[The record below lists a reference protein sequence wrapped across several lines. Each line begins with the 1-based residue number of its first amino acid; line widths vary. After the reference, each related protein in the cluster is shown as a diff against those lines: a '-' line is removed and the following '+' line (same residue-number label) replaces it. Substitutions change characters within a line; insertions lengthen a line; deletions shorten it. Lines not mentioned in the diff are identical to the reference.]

1 MEKVKKQFTGRNNEI
16 IDFWDIYNKN
26 DNKYRV
32 INYYGTQGMG
42 KSRLLNKLE
51 DELKTKVKKSRFIK
65 LDLNINGS
73 ENGTSQSKEAILLNL
88 RNQLIDKYK
97 FNFKLF
103 DKALYQYYSSIG
115 ISKNKKEVQMLL
127 QKNAGVSQAIDIIQ
141 DFLGGAGI
149 IISIIKSIDIGVSF
163 VRELL
168 NNSKKEFDA
177 EILYENL
184 AKCFAIDLKNNV
196 HKQKKPLVIFIDS
209 YDILLKNEKKHD
221 SDNWLKN
228 DIIKNLDNVIWV
240 IAGNVPFRCSKDEEE
255 SIGIKRYLICNL
267 NQEEGLA
274 VLKDSGIDD
283 EELALKLYKKFDG
296 VPMYLSWCI
305 DRYNSLKEQNIN
317 PTINDFGENQEELA
331 ENIVRSLSIEDKEII
346 SYLSCMD
353 SWDDEFIRKVGSKF
367 ITCFSYLRYKELKM
381 QSIIEE
387 NANGQYYILKVPRK
401 IIYKNCDENI
411 KEVAKK
417 NLSNYYGEQLAK
429 ENLTTEEMMNI
440 LRKYIINNIYVEK
453 DNNLA
458 INNYRK
464 ISNDVEELEK
474 LGKYDDL
481 SNIFYYLWK
490 RFKDDINITS
500 EIAKKLIDYDIKSGK
515 YNYAED
521 IADKYEEIYKD
532 YKDTYFEE
540 YVDSKALKGEVLVYN
555 GKLDEALIMLEDVE
569 KLKPDNLFIKEQI
582 ALALGKKG
590 ENKKALEL
598 FKEILS
604 NELEEDKKR
613 ITKRNIANAYSHLGE
628 YKNAIDVYKELLNN
642 PTSELE
648 EASLRNNIANTLSI
662 LGDNDIAY
670 SEMQKAYEIRKEL
683 LGEKHPYTLNTLNNM
698 ANILSRSNKYDGA
711 IKIYDEIYLLR
722 KEAFGITNDATIS
735 TLNAEGMTYLYKG
748 DISKAIEL
756 LENAYSTYLEKH
768 DKDNLRTIGVMSN
781 LAKAYLE
788 NCDYEKALEYAKYA
802 YDKRIK
808 KLGNKNINTL
818 TTAKILGEIYLRS
831 GEIEKGKIF
840 LEDTLKMAKETKI
853 SKKNN
858 IVKEIEELLEKSK
871 L

>member
-32 INYYGTQGMG
+32 INYYGTQGIG
-42 KSRLLNKLE
+42 KSRLLNQLE
-51 DELKTKVKKSRFIK
+51 DELKTKEKKTRFVKIDFNLK
-65 LDLNINGS
+65 GS
-73 ENGTSQSKEAILLNL
+73 ENNSSQSKESILLNL
-88 RNQLIDKYK
+88 RNKLIDKYK

-115 ISKNKKEVQMLL
+115 LSKNKKEVQMLL
-127 QKNAGVSQAIDIIQ
+127 QKNAGISQAVDIIQ

-184 AKCFAIDLKNNV
+184 AKCFAIDLKNNI
-196 HKQKKPLVIFIDS
+196 HKLKKPLVIFMDS
-209 YDILLKNEKKHD
+209 YDVLIKNEKKHD

-240 IAGNVPFRCSKDEEE
+240 IAGNIPFRCSKEEE
-255 SIGIKRYLICNL
+255 ETIGIKKYLICNL
-267 NQEEGLA
+267 NEAEGLE
-274 VLKDSGIDD
+274 VLKDSGVEDN
-283 EELALKLYKKFDG
+283 ELALKLYKKFDG

-305 DRYNSLKEQNIN
+305 DRYNSLKEQNII
-317 PTINDFGENQEELA
+317 PTVDDFGENQEELA
-331 ENIVRSLSIEDKEII
+331 ENIVKSLSLEDKEIV
-346 SYLSCMD
+346 SYLACID

-367 ITCFSYLRYKELKM
+367 ITCFSYLRYKELKT

-387 NANGQYYILKVPRK
+387 NANGKYYILKVPRK

-411 KEVAKK
+411 KEVARE
-417 NLSNYYGEQLAK
+417 NLSIYYGEQLEK
-429 ENLTTEEMMNI
+429 ENLTTEETI
-440 LRKYIINNIYVEK
+440 DVLHKYIINNIYAEK
-453 DNNLA
+453 NDNLA
-458 INNYRK
+458 MDNYRK
-464 ISNDVEELEK
+464 LAKNIEELEK
-474 LGKYDDL
+474 LGKYNEL
-481 SNIFYYLWK
+481 SSIFYYLWK
-490 RFKDDINITS
+490 RFKDNITISS
-500 EIAKKLIDYDIKSGK
+500 EIARKLIDYDIKNGK
-515 YNYAED
+515 YDYAED
-521 IADKYEEIYKD
+521 IANKYEKIYKD
-532 YKDTYFEE
+532 YKDE
-540 YVDSKALKGEVLVYN
+540 YNNEYLNSQVLKGEALLYN
-555 GKLDEALIMLEDVE
+555 GKFDEALKILENAE
-569 KLKPDNLFIKEQI
+569 KIEPDNLFVKEQI
-582 ALALGKKG
+582 ALTLGKKG
-590 ENKKALEL
+590 ENKRALEL

-628 YKNAIDVYKELLNN
+628 YKNAIDVYKELLNE

-698 ANILSRSNKYDGA
+698 ANILSRSNKYDEA
-711 IKIYDEIYLLR
+711 IKIYDEIYSLR
-722 KEAFGITNDATIS
+722 KEAFGATNDATIS

-748 DISKAIEL
+748 DIPKAIEL
-756 LENAYSTYLEKH
+756 LENSYGAYLKNH
-768 DKDNLRTIGVMSN
+768 DKDNLRVIGVMSN

-788 NCDYEKALEYAKYA
+788 NGDYEKALEYAKYT
-802 YDKRIK
+802 YDKRIE
-808 KLGNKNINTL
+808 KLSNKNINTL

-831 GEIEKGKIF
+831 GEIEKGKVF
-840 LEDTLKMAKETKI
+840 LEDTLKVAKETKI
-853 SKKNN
+853 SNKNS
-858 IVKEIEELLEKSK
+858 IVKEIEELLRNNI
-871 L
+871 

>member
-32 INYYGTQGMG
+32 INYYGTQGIG
-42 KSRLLNKLE
+42 KSRLLNQLE
-51 DELKTKVKKSRFIK
+51 DELKTKEKKARFVKIDFNLK
-65 LDLNINGS
+65 GS
-73 ENGTSQSKEAILLNL
+73 ENNSSQSKESILLNL
-88 RNQLIDKYK
+88 RNKLIDKYK

-115 ISKNKKEVQMLL
+115 LSKNKKEVQMLL
-127 QKNAGVSQAIDIIQ
+127 QKNAGISQAVDIIQ

-184 AKCFAIDLKNNV
+184 AKCFAIDLKNNI
-196 HKQKKPLVIFIDS
+196 HKLKKPLVIFMDS
-209 YDILLKNEKKHD
+209 YDVLIKNEKKHD

-240 IAGNVPFRCSKDEEE
+240 IAGNIPFRCSKEEE
-255 SIGIKRYLICNL
+255 ETIGIRKYLICNL
-267 NQEEGLA
+267 NEVEGLA
-274 VLKDSGIDD
+274 VLKASGVEDN
-283 EELALKLYKKFDG
+283 ELALKLYKKFDG

-305 DRYNSLKEQNIN
+305 DRYNSLKEQNII
-317 PTINDFGENQEELA
+317 PTVDDFGENQEELA
-331 ENIVRSLSIEDKEII
+331 ENIVKSLSLEDKEIV
-346 SYLSCMD
+346 SYLACID

-367 ITCFSYLRYKELKM
+367 ITCFSYLRYKELKT

-387 NANGQYYILKVPRK
+387 NANGKYYILKVPRK

-411 KEVAKK
+411 KEVARE
-417 NLSNYYGEQLAK
+417 NLSIYYGEQLEK
-429 ENLTTEEMMNI
+429 ENLTTEETI
-440 LRKYIINNIYVEK
+440 DVLHKYIINNIYAEK
-453 DNNLA
+453 NDNLA
-458 INNYRK
+458 MDNYRK
-464 ISNDVEELEK
+464 LAKNIEELEK
-474 LGKYDDL
+474 LGKYNEL
-481 SNIFYYLWK
+481 SSIFYYLWK
-490 RFKDDINITS
+490 RFKDNITISS
-500 EIAKKLIDYDIKSGK
+500 EIARKLIDYDIKNGK
-515 YNYAED
+515 YDYAED
-521 IADKYEEIYKD
+521 IANKYEKIYKD
-532 YKDTYFEE
+532 YKDE
-540 YVDSKALKGEVLVYN
+540 YKNEYLNSQVLKGEALLYN
-555 GKLDEALIMLEDVE
+555 GKFDEALKILENAE
-569 KLKPDNLFIKEQI
+569 KIEPDNLFVKEQI
-582 ALALGKKG
+582 ALTLGKKG
-590 ENKKALEL
+590 ENKRALEL

-604 NELEEDKKR
+604 NELEENKKR

-698 ANILSRSNKYDGA
+698 ANILSRSNKYDEA

-722 KEAFGITNDATIS
+722 KEAFGATNDATIS

-756 LENAYSTYLEKH
+756 LENSYGAYLKNH
-768 DKDNLRTIGVMSN
+768 DKENLRVIGVMSN

-788 NCDYEKALEYAKYA
+788 NSDYEKALEYAKYA
-802 YDKRIK
+802 YDKRIE
-808 KLGNKNINTL
+808 KLSNKNINTL

-831 GEIEKGKIF
+831 GDIEKGKVF
-840 LEDTLKMAKETKI
+840 LEDTLKVAKETKI
-853 SKKNN
+853 SNKNS
-858 IVKEIEELLEKSK
+858 IVKEIEELLRI
-871 L
+871 

>member
-32 INYYGTQGMG
+32 INYYGTQGIG
-42 KSRLLNKLE
+42 KSRLLNQLE
-51 DELKTKVKKSRFIK
+51 DELKTKEKKARFVKIDFNLK
-65 LDLNINGS
+65 GS
-73 ENGTSQSKEAILLNL
+73 DNNSSQSKESILLNL
-88 RNQLIDKYK
+88 RNKLIDKYK

-115 ISKNKKEVQMLL
+115 LSKNKKEVQMLL
-127 QKNAGVSQAIDIIQ
+127 QKNAGISQAVDIIQ

-184 AKCFAIDLKNNV
+184 AKCFAIDLKNNI
-196 HKQKKPLVIFIDS
+196 HKLKKPLVIFMDS
-209 YDILLKNEKKHD
+209 YDVLIKNEKKHD

-240 IAGNVPFRCSKDEEE
+240 IAGNIPFRCSKEEE
-255 SIGIKRYLICNL
+255 ETIGIKKYLICNL
-267 NQEEGLA
+267 NEAEGLA
-274 VLKDSGIDD
+274 VLKDSGVEDN
-283 EELALKLYKKFDG
+283 ELALKLYKKFDG

-305 DRYNSLKEQNIN
+305 DRYNSLKEQNII
-317 PTINDFGENQEELA
+317 PTVDDFGENQEELA
-331 ENIVRSLSIEDKEII
+331 ENIVKSLSLEDKEIV
-346 SYLSCMD
+346 SYLACID

-367 ITCFSYLRYKELKM
+367 ITCFSYLRYKELKT

-387 NANGQYYILKVPRK
+387 NANGKYYILKVPRK

-411 KEVAKK
+411 KEVARE
-417 NLSNYYGEQLAK
+417 NLSIYYGEQLEK
-429 ENLTTEEMMNI
+429 ENLTTEETI
-440 LRKYIINNIYVEK
+440 DVLHKYIINNIYAEK
-453 DNNLA
+453 NDNLA
-458 INNYRK
+458 MDNYRK
-464 ISNDVEELEK
+464 LAKNIEELEK
-474 LGKYDDL
+474 LGKYNEL
-481 SNIFYYLWK
+481 SSIFYYLWK
-490 RFKDDINITS
+490 RFKDNITISS
-500 EIAKKLIDYDIKSGK
+500 EIARKLIDYDIKNGK
-515 YNYAED
+515 YDYAED
-521 IADKYEEIYKD
+521 IANKYEKIYKD
-532 YKDTYFEE
+532 YKDE
-540 YVDSKALKGEVLVYN
+540 YKNEYLNSQVLKGEALLYN
-555 GKLDEALIMLEDVE
+555 GKFDEALKILENAE
-569 KLKPDNLFIKEQI
+569 KIEPDNLFVKEQI
-582 ALALGKKG
+582 ALTLGKKG
-590 ENKKALEL
+590 ENKRALEL

-698 ANILSRSNKYDGA
+698 ANILSRSNKYDEA

-756 LENAYSTYLEKH
+756 LENSYGAYLKNH
-768 DKDNLRTIGVMSN
+768 DKENLRVIGVMSN

-788 NCDYEKALEYAKYA
+788 NGDYEKALEYAKYA
-802 YDKRIK
+802 YDKRIE
-808 KLGNKNINTL
+808 KLSNKNINTL

-831 GEIEKGKIF
+831 GDIEKGKVF
-840 LEDTLKMAKETKI
+840 LEDTLKVAKETKI
-853 SKKNN
+853 SNKNS
-858 IVKEIEELLEKSK
+858 IVKEIEELLRI
-871 L
+871 

>member
-32 INYYGTQGMG
+32 INYYGTQGIG
-42 KSRLLNKLE
+42 KSRLLNQLE
-51 DELKTKVKKSRFIK
+51 DELKTKEKKARFVKIDFNLK
-65 LDLNINGS
+65 GS
-73 ENGTSQSKEAILLNL
+73 ENNSSQSKESILLNL
-88 RNQLIDKYK
+88 RNKLIDKYK

-115 ISKNKKEVQMLL
+115 LSKNKKEVQMLL
-127 QKNAGVSQAIDIIQ
+127 QKNAGISQAVDIIQ

-184 AKCFAIDLKNNV
+184 AKCFAIDLKNNI
-196 HKQKKPLVIFIDS
+196 HKLKKPLVIFMDS
-209 YDILLKNEKKHD
+209 YDVLIKNEKKHD

-240 IAGNVPFRCSKDEEE
+240 IAGNIPFRCSKEEE
-255 SIGIKRYLICNL
+255 ETIGIRKYLICNL
-267 NQEEGLA
+267 NEAEGLA
-274 VLKDSGIDD
+274 VLKASGVEDN
-283 EELALKLYKKFDG
+283 ELALKLYKKFDG

-305 DRYNSLKEQNIN
+305 DRYNSLKEQNII
-317 PTINDFGENQEELA
+317 PTVDDFGENQEELA
-331 ENIVRSLSIEDKEII
+331 ENIVKSLSLEDKEIV
-346 SYLSCMD
+346 SYLSCID

-367 ITCFSYLRYKELKM
+367 ITCFSYLRYKELKT

-387 NANGQYYILKVPRK
+387 NANGKYYILKVPRK

-411 KEVAKK
+411 KEVARE
-417 NLSNYYGEQLAK
+417 NLSIYYGEQLEK
-429 ENLTTEEMMNI
+429 ENLTTEETI
-440 LRKYIINNIYVEK
+440 DVLHKYIINNIYVEK
-453 DNNLA
+453 NDNLA
-458 INNYRK
+458 MDNYK
-464 ISNDVEELEK
+464 KLTKNIEELEK
-474 LGKYDDL
+474 LGKYNEL
-481 SNIFYYLWK
+481 SSIFYYLWK
-490 RFKDDINITS
+490 RFKDNITISS
-500 EIAKKLIDYDIKSGK
+500 EIARKLIDYDIKNGK
-515 YNYAED
+515 YDYAED
-521 IADKYEEIYKD
+521 IANKYEKIYKD
-532 YKDTYFEE
+532 YKDE
-540 YVDSKALKGEVLVYN
+540 YKNEYLNSQVLKGEALLYN
-555 GKLDEALIMLEDVE
+555 GKFDEALKILENAE
-569 KLKPDNLFIKEQI
+569 KIEPDNLFVKEQI
-582 ALALGKKG
+582 ALTLGKKG
-590 ENKKALEL
+590 ENKRALEL

-604 NELEEDKKR
+604 NELEENKKR

-628 YKNAIDVYKELLNN
+628 YKNAIDVYKELLNE

-698 ANILSRSNKYDGA
+698 ANILSRSNKYDEA
-711 IKIYDEIYLLR
+711 IKIYDEIYSLR
-722 KEAFGITNDATIS
+722 KEAFGATNDATIS

-748 DISKAIEL
+748 DIPKAIEL
-756 LENAYSTYLEKH
+756 LENSYGAYLKNH
-768 DKDNLRTIGVMSN
+768 DKDNLRVIGVMSN

-788 NCDYEKALEYAKYA
+788 NGDYEKALEYAKYT
-802 YDKRIK
+802 YDKRIE
-808 KLGNKNINTL
+808 KLSNKNINTL

-831 GEIEKGKIF
+831 GEIEKGKVF
-840 LEDTLKMAKETKI
+840 LEDTLKVAKETKI
-853 SKKNN
+853 SNKNS
-858 IVKEIEELLEKSK
+858 IVKEIEELLRNNI
-871 L
+871 

>member
-32 INYYGTQGMG
+32 INYYGTQGIG
-42 KSRLLNKLE
+42 KSRLLNQLE
-51 DELKTKVKKSRFIK
+51 DELKTKEKKARFVKIDFNLK
-65 LDLNINGS
+65 GS
-73 ENGTSQSKEAILLNL
+73 ENNSSQSKESILLNL
-88 RNQLIDKYK
+88 RNKLIDKYK

-115 ISKNKKEVQMLL
+115 LSKNKKEVQMLL
-127 QKNAGVSQAIDIIQ
+127 QKNAGISQAVDIIQ

-184 AKCFAIDLKNNV
+184 AKCFAIDLKNNI
-196 HKQKKPLVIFIDS
+196 HKLKKPLVIFMDS
-209 YDILLKNEKKHD
+209 YDVLIKNEKKHD

-240 IAGNVPFRCSKDEEE
+240 IAGNIPFRCSKEEE
-255 SIGIKRYLICNL
+255 ETIGIRKYLICNL
-267 NQEEGLA
+267 NEVEGLA
-274 VLKDSGIDD
+274 VLKASGVEDN
-283 EELALKLYKKFDG
+283 ELALKLYKKFDG

-305 DRYNSLKEQNIN
+305 DRYNSLKEQNII
-317 PTINDFGENQEELA
+317 PTVDDFGENQEELA
-331 ENIVRSLSIEDKEII
+331 ENIVKSLSLEDKEIV
-346 SYLSCMD
+346 SYLACID

-367 ITCFSYLRYKELKM
+367 ITCFSYLRYKELKT

-387 NANGQYYILKVPRK
+387 NANGKYYILKVPRK

-411 KEVAKK
+411 KEVARE
-417 NLSNYYGEQLAK
+417 NLSIYYGEQLEK
-429 ENLTTEEMMNI
+429 ENLTTEETI
-440 LRKYIINNIYVEK
+440 DVLHKYIINNIYAEK
-453 DNNLA
+453 NDNLA
-458 INNYRK
+458 MDNYRK
-464 ISNDVEELEK
+464 LAKNIEELEK
-474 LGKYDDL
+474 LGKYNEL
-481 SNIFYYLWK
+481 SSIFYYLWK
-490 RFKDDINITS
+490 RFKDNITISS
-500 EIAKKLIDYDIKSGK
+500 EIARKLIDYDIKNGK
-515 YNYAED
+515 YDYAED
-521 IADKYEEIYKD
+521 IANKYEKIYKD
-532 YKDTYFEE
+532 YKDE
-540 YVDSKALKGEVLVYN
+540 YKNEYLNSQVLKGEALLYN
-555 GKLDEALIMLEDVE
+555 GKFDEALKILENAE
-569 KLKPDNLFIKEQI
+569 KIEPDNLFVKEQI
-582 ALALGKKG
+582 ALTLGKKG
-590 ENKKALEL
+590 ENKRALEL

-698 ANILSRSNKYDGA
+698 ANILSRSNKYDEA

-756 LENAYSTYLEKH
+756 LENSYGAYLKNH
-768 DKDNLRTIGVMSN
+768 DKENLRVIGVMSN

-788 NCDYEKALEYAKYA
+788 NSDYEKALEYAKYA
-802 YDKRIK
+802 YDKRIE
-808 KLGNKNINTL
+808 KLSNKNINTL

-831 GEIEKGKIF
+831 GDIEKGKVF
-840 LEDTLKMAKETKI
+840 LEDTLKVAKETKI
-853 SKKNN
+853 SNKNS
-858 IVKEIEELLEKSK
+858 IVKEIEELLRI
-871 L
+871 

>member
-32 INYYGTQGMG
+32 INYYGTQGIG
-42 KSRLLNKLE
+42 KSRLLNQLE
-51 DELKTKVKKSRFIK
+51 DELKTKEKKARFVKIDFNLK
-65 LDLNINGS
+65 GS
-73 ENGTSQSKEAILLNL
+73 ENNSSQSKESILLNL
-88 RNQLIDKYK
+88 RNKLIDKYK

-115 ISKNKKEVQMLL
+115 LSKNKKEVQMLL
-127 QKNAGVSQAIDIIQ
+127 QKNAGISQAVDIIQ

-184 AKCFAIDLKNNV
+184 AKCFAIDLKNNI
-196 HKQKKPLVIFIDS
+196 HKLKKPLVIFMDS
-209 YDILLKNEKKHD
+209 YDVLIKNEKKHD

-240 IAGNVPFRCSKDEEE
+240 IAGNIPFRCSKEEE
-255 SIGIKRYLICNL
+255 ETIGIRKYLICNL
-267 NQEEGLA
+267 NEVEGLA
-274 VLKDSGIDD
+274 VLKASGVEDN
-283 EELALKLYKKFDG
+283 ELALKLYKKFDG

-305 DRYNSLKEQNIN
+305 DRYNSLKEQNII
-317 PTINDFGENQEELA
+317 PTVDDFGENQEELA
-331 ENIVRSLSIEDKEII
+331 ENIVKSLSLEDKEIV
-346 SYLSCMD
+346 SYLACID

-367 ITCFSYLRYKELKM
+367 ITCFSYLRYKELKT

-387 NANGQYYILKVPRK
+387 NANGKYYILKVPRK

-411 KEVAKK
+411 KEVARE
-417 NLSNYYGEQLAK
+417 NLSIYYGEQLEK
-429 ENLTTEEMMNI
+429 ENLTTEETI
-440 LRKYIINNIYVEK
+440 DVLHKYIINNIYAEK
-453 DNNLA
+453 NDNLA
-458 INNYRK
+458 MDNYRK
-464 ISNDVEELEK
+464 LAKNIEELEK
-474 LGKYDDL
+474 LGKYNEL
-481 SNIFYYLWK
+481 SSIFYYLWK
-490 RFKDDINITS
+490 RFKDNITISS
-500 EIAKKLIDYDIKSGK
+500 EIARKLIDYDIKNGK
-515 YNYAED
+515 YDYAED
-521 IADKYEEIYKD
+521 IANKYEKIYKD
-532 YKDTYFEE
+532 YKDE
-540 YVDSKALKGEVLVYN
+540 YKNEYLNSQVLKGEALLYN
-555 GKLDEALIMLEDVE
+555 GKFDEALKILENAE
-569 KLKPDNLFIKEQI
+569 KIEPDNLFVKEQI
-582 ALALGKKG
+582 ALTLGKKG
-590 ENKKALEL
+590 ENKRALEL

-604 NELEEDKKR
+604 NELEENKKR

-698 ANILSRSNKYDGA
+698 ANILSRSNKYDEA

-722 KEAFGITNDATIS
+722 KEAFGATNDATIS

-756 LENAYSTYLEKH
+756 LENSYGAYLKNH
-768 DKDNLRTIGVMSN
+768 DKENLRVIGVMSN
-781 LAKAYLE
+781 LAKAYLD
-788 NCDYEKALEYAKYA
+788 NGDYEKALEYAKYA
-802 YDKRIK
+802 YDKRIE
-808 KLGNKNINTL
+808 KLSNKNINTL

-831 GEIEKGKIF
+831 GDIEKGKVF
-840 LEDTLKMAKETKI
+840 LEDTLKVAKETKI
-853 SKKNN
+853 SNKNS
-858 IVKEIEELLEKSK
+858 IVKEIEELLRI
-871 L
+871 

>member
-32 INYYGTQGMG
+32 INYYGTQGIG
-42 KSRLLNKLE
+42 KSRLLNQLE
-51 DELKTKVKKSRFIK
+51 DELKTKEKKARFVKIDFNLK
-65 LDLNINGS
+65 GS
-73 ENGTSQSKEAILLNL
+73 ENNSSQSKESILLNL
-88 RNQLIDKYK
+88 RNKLIDKYK

-115 ISKNKKEVQMLL
+115 LSKNKKEVQMLL
-127 QKNAGVSQAIDIIQ
+127 QKNAGISQAVDIIQ

-184 AKCFAIDLKNNV
+184 AKCFAIDLKNNI
-196 HKQKKPLVIFIDS
+196 HKLKKPLVIFMDS
-209 YDILLKNEKKHD
+209 YDVLIKNEKKHD

-240 IAGNVPFRCSKDEEE
+240 IAGNIPFRCSKEEE
-255 SIGIKRYLICNL
+255 ETIGIRKYLICNL
-267 NQEEGLA
+267 NEVEGLA
-274 VLKDSGIDD
+274 VLKASGVEDN
-283 EELALKLYKKFDG
+283 ELALKLYKKFDG

-305 DRYNSLKEQNIN
+305 DRYNSLKEQNII
-317 PTINDFGENQEELA
+317 PTVDDFGENQEELA
-331 ENIVRSLSIEDKEII
+331 ENIVKSLSLEDKEIV
-346 SYLSCMD
+346 SYLACID

-367 ITCFSYLRYKELKM
+367 ITCFSYLRYKELKT

-387 NANGQYYILKVPRK
+387 NANGKYYILKVPRK

-411 KEVAKK
+411 KEVARE
-417 NLSNYYGEQLAK
+417 NLSIYYGEQLEK
-429 ENLTTEEMMNI
+429 ENLTTEETI
-440 LRKYIINNIYVEK
+440 DVLHKYIINNIYAEK
-453 DNNLA
+453 NDNLA
-458 INNYRK
+458 MDNYRK
-464 ISNDVEELEK
+464 LAKNIEELEK
-474 LGKYDDL
+474 LGKYNEL
-481 SNIFYYLWK
+481 SSIFYYLWK
-490 RFKDDINITS
+490 RFKDNITISS
-500 EIAKKLIDYDIKSGK
+500 EIARKLIDYDIKNGK
-515 YNYAED
+515 YDYAED
-521 IADKYEEIYKD
+521 IANKYEKIYKD
-532 YKDTYFEE
+532 YKDE
-540 YVDSKALKGEVLVYN
+540 YKNEYLNSQVLKGEALLYN
-555 GKLDEALIMLEDVE
+555 GKFDEALKILENAE
-569 KLKPDNLFIKEQI
+569 KIEPDNLFVKEQI
-582 ALALGKKG
+582 ALTLGKKG
-590 ENKKALEL
+590 ENKRALEL

-604 NELEEDKKR
+604 NELEENKKR

-698 ANILSRSNKYDGA
+698 ANILSRSNKYDEA

-756 LENAYSTYLEKH
+756 LENSYGAYLKNH
-768 DKDNLRTIGVMSN
+768 DKENLRVIGVMSN

-788 NCDYEKALEYAKYA
+788 NSDYEKALEYAKYA
-802 YDKRIK
+802 YDKRIE
-808 KLGNKNINTL
+808 KLSNKNINTL

-831 GEIEKGKIF
+831 GDIEKGKVF
-840 LEDTLKMAKETKI
+840 LEDTLKVAKETKI
-853 SKKNN
+853 SNKNS
-858 IVKEIEELLEKSK
+858 IVKEIEELLRI
-871 L
+871 